1 MIAQVYVDVGVPQLD
16 RPFDYAIPG
25 ELEDQVRSGI
35 RVKVR
40 FNGRLLSGFVVGVV
54 EDSDQERLVDIA
66 KVVSSEVVLPPESA
80 SLIRAVADHCAGTFM
95 DVARLAIPPRYARA
109 EKTPVIPPVV
119 EMPPPVILTKSGS
132 RGSDGGDPDDV
143 RVTGGDDG
151 DPDDVRVT
159 PGCCIDSYP
168 LGTSLRA
175 AIRTGKNPRVAWS
188 VVPVADSV
196 GDWADGVA
204 GLVADTVA
212 SGRGVLILVPDA
224 KDCKKVSTA
233 ITNVVGA
240 TKIVSLSADKGPGA
254 RYSAFLAAVRGQA
267 QIVVGTRAAV
277 YTPVGDLGL
286 ILVWEEADSSF
297 AEQHFP
303 YPALRDIVAIRATQA
318 HCGVV
323 FASHSRSTEIQSW
336 IDKGWLREIV
346 MPSAQVMFH
355 APQMRIASQD
365 DRSLDRDPAARASRL
380 PHDVFSVIQT
390 GVKSGPVLVWVPWVG
405 RRRNFICSGC
415 GQPMRCVCGG
425 GFVENESGVLAC
437 QICGRSA
444 AGWVCPCGSKR
455 WRAQTIGSERTA
467 AELAE
472 AFKNLPVLRSDSSS
486 RLDCLPDTPAIVI
499 STPGCE
505 PEVESGYAAG
515 VILDALG
522 FLSRPDIRVGEEAV
536 RRWLDAASFVRSGRD
551 GGTVMLVGPGGDRA
565 LQAVLRLDPVGFA
578 RRELQDRIEA
588 GFPPATRMA
597 MFSGDETS
605 VAATADLL
613 AEAGY
618 VEVLGPIQEIDSQDF
633 RLIARVPA
641 GNGEEFASL
650 LARMTAQRSQ
660 GKKQGTLT
668 WRLDPQWL
676 GG

>member
-16 RPFDYAIPG
+16 RPFDYAIPP
-25 ELEDQVRSGI
+25 EMESQVVPGI

-40 FNGRLLSGFVVGVV
+40 FNGRLLSGFVVGVI
-54 EDSDQERLVDIA
+54 EESDQARLVNIA
-66 KVVSSEVVLPPESA
+66 KVVSTEVVLPPESA

-109 EKTPVIPPVV
+109 EKTPVVETSPPVV
-119 EMPPPVILTKSGS
+119 ETSP
-132 RGSDGGDPDDV
+132 
-143 RVTGGDDG
+143 
-151 DPDDVRVT
+151 
-159 PGCCIDSYP
+159 CCLDSYP
-168 LGTSLRA
+168 LGTSLRE

-188 VVPVADSV
+188 VVPVADVV

-204 GLVADTVA
+204 GLVADTLA
-212 SGRGVLILVPDA
+212 SGRGILVLVPDA
-224 KDCKKVSTA
+224 KDCGKVSSA
-233 ITNVVGA
+233 ITHAVGA
-240 TKIVSLSADKGPGA
+240 TQIVSLSADKGPGA

-267 QIVVGTRAAV
+267 RIVVGTRAAA
-277 YTPVGDLGL
+277 YTPVKDLGL

-323 FASHSRSTEIQSW
+323 FASHARSTQIQSW
-336 IDKGWLREIV
+336 VDKGWLREVV
-346 MPSAQVMFH
+346 MPGAQVMFH

-365 DRSLDRDPAARASRL
+365 DRSLDRDPAARASRI
-380 PHDVFSVIQT
+380 PHDVFSAIQT
-390 GVKSGPVLVWVPWVG
+390 GVKSGPVLVWVPFLG
-405 RRRNFICSGC
+405 RRRNFTCREC
-415 GQPMRCVCGG
+415 GEPMRCACGG
-425 GFVENESGVLAC
+425 GFVETEPGLAC

-444 AGWVCPCGSKR
+444 AGWVCTCGSKR
-455 WRAQTIGSERTA
+455 WRAGTIGSERTA

-472 AFKNLPVLRSDSSS
+472 AFKSIPVLRSDSANRMDSV
-486 RLDCLPDTPAIVI
+486 PGTPAIVI

-505 PEVESGYAAG
+505 PEVPGGYAAG
-515 VILDALG
+515 VILDTRG
-522 FLSRPDIRVGEEAV
+522 FLSRPDIDIGEEAV
-536 RRWLDAASFVRSGRD
+536 RRWLDAASFVKPGKD
-551 GGTVMLVGPGGDRA
+551 GGTVVLVGPGSDRA
-565 LQAVLRLDPVGFA
+565 LQAVLRVDPVGFA

-597 MFSGDETS
+597 TFSGDETS
-605 VAATADLL
+605 VAMVANQLT
-613 AEAGY
+613 ETGY
-618 VEVLGPIQEIDSQDF
+618 VEILGPIQEIDSEDF

-641 GNGEEFASL
+641 HKGEDFAHV
-650 LARMTAQRSQ
+650 LAAMAAGRSQ
-660 GKKQGTLT
+660 AKKQGTLT